1 MENRAYK
8 VIFQQDEREK
18 ISYVYSVI
26 LLAFTEINYMND
38 FILPLLFHRYH
49 VLCYACS
56 LIQVSNLLISVTH
69 HFSVEKKKKNHIIS
83 SKLQTFF
90 FFNCIL
96 PNLRPG
102 RSFTFHGLIVQSSQR
117 NYHSKFRKHFI
128 NDLNLSLMTSSKNHR

>member
-38 FILPLLFHRYH
+38 FIPPLLFHRYH

-90 FFNCIL
+90 FQLYSAQFTS
-96 PNLRPG
+96 G
-102 RSFTFHGLIVQSSQR
+102 SFVYISWIDCTEQSTKLSFQI
-117 NYHSKFRKHFI
+117 SKAFYK
-128 NDLNLSLMTSSKNHR
+128 